1 MRFFDGMAAALLA
14 TLVSLSFAVFA
25 ADAPEDMAP
34 AQQNFQKG
42 SDALILGNYEEA
54 IAQFELYADGQPSHP
69 DASYNR
75 GLAYLARV
83 RAGAER
89 DGDLGRASAA
99 LEEAL
104 LLRPGDRDA
113 AHARALVH
121 GEVARRRSR
130 RGKDV
135 LIARPSLDREIMNL
149 LSERSWA
156 ILAIFGSFFASFG
169 WLLRLLRKQGAWQLA
184 GVIFVPL
191 GLIAAVVF
199 TPIYFGART
208 LRLERRPG
216 VLVVPEAH
224 LTDRDGVAQSG
235 EPLPEG
241 AFLELG
247 DRHGRLLHVRYGSVE
262 GWIPSSTVR
271 TLRLR

>member
-1 MRFFDGMAAALLA
+1 MAAALLA
-14 TLVSLSFAVFA
+14 VLVLLSCTVFA
-25 ADAPEDMAP
+25 QEAPQDKAP
-34 AQQNFQKG
+34 AKRIFEKG
-42 SDALILGNYEEA
+42 SDALILGQYEEA
-54 IAQFELYADGQPSHP
+54 IAQFELYADGQPIHP

-89 DGDLGRASAA
+89 AGDLGRASAA
-99 LEEAL
+99 FEEAL
-104 LLRPGDRDA
+104 LMRPGDQDT

-135 LIARPSLDREIMNL
+135 LIARPSLDREVMNL

-156 ILAIFGSFFASFG
+156 ILAILASFFASLG
-169 WLLRLLRKQGAWQLA
+169 WLLRLLRKRGAWQLA
-184 GVIFVPL
+184 GVILVPL
-191 GLIAAVVF
+191 GLIAAVVL
-199 TPIYFGART
+199 TPTYFGART

-235 EPLPEG
+235 DPLPEG

-247 DRHGRLLHVRYGSVE
+247 DRQGRLLHVRYGSVE

-271 TLRLR
+271 TLRFR